1 VLSIWR
7 LIVKQGC
14 QPPKAGSPVA
24 ICNGLKEMH
33 SLSGLIFPK
42 FVNGLADPELFLRR
56 QLKVGVKWVNASVEI
71 LVLDGIDFNQ
81 LSKP

>member
-14 QPPKAGSPVA
+14 QLSKAGSPVA
-24 ICNGLKEMH
+24 ICNGLKQTH

-56 QLKVGVKWVNASVEI
+56 QLKIAVRWVHGAVAK
-71 LVLDGIDFNQ
+71 GIGGD
-81 LSKP
+81 